1 VIFCGCGGRV
11 RFEPLVS
18 AGCGPVSKIL
28 LNKAAARGTHA
39 SNPQKNSTQTIIA
52 KEIKII

>member
-1 VIFCGCGGRV
+1 V